1 MTDPDT
7 FVPLAT
13 AAAAFCT
20 RNGVT
25 GPLSFTVDSRDAAS
39 LHIQEG
45 DFRRIFAGREVTNA
59 PGSARRTLSVAAG
72 AVRVFCVVTTVA
84 DAARA
89 EVI

>member
-25 GPLSFTVDSRDAAS
+25 GPISFTVDYRGTAS
-39 LHIQEG
+39 LHLQEG
-45 DFRRIFAGREVTNA
+45 DFRRIFAGCEVTNA
-59 PGSARRTLSVAAG
+59 PGSSHRTLSAAYG
-72 AVRVFCVVTTVA
+72 AVRVFCVVTTVS
-84 DAARA
+84 DSTRT